1 MKFAGRNRSLS
12 RTSFRTFR
20 RIRQYQM
27 RKSIQRPPSACP
39 PTETFIMK
47 PPPACK
53 MNLLLP
59 ARRKR
64 KDTAT
69 IVPAHA
75 VGIGS
80 VFKKLHPDIFSFHKR
95 KIHLYVPGS
104 PVRQPGHI
112 PGISWRRAMTI
123 YSPTFPSSGNVS
135 CHVVGIPAINRVH
148 SASLM

>member
-1 MKFAGRNRSLS
+1 MWFIETTLRFAETATRFIKTTMPFEVCRLESQPFPHELPDFQANQAMSDEEKHSTPSVCLSPNRNLHNEA
-12 RTSFRTFR
+12 
-20 RIRQYQM
+20 
-27 RKSIQRPPSACP
+27 SAGCQ
-39 PTETFIMK
+39 
-47 PPPACK
+47 

-104 PVRQPGHI
+104 PSARPHTRHLPGGA
-112 PGISWRRAMTI
+112 P
-123 YSPTFPSSGNVS
+123 
-135 CHVVGIPAINRVH
+135 
-148 SASLM
+148 